1 MPACSPTPFP
11 EQLDKVTAKN
21 TIQIERMTQALLIS
35 MADFGNILL

>member
-21 TIQIERMTQALLIS
+21 TIQIERMIFS
-35 MADFGNILL
+35 FDVCYVSI